1 MSAHTHTTDSTD
13 PEPPTP
19 EELADLLGTD
29 TVLLRRFVDDHPN
42 PTAPIVL
49 GWATREGRL
58 SRPPAELRE
67 LVASFLDARPAR
79 PTPDQRDITDVTDDG
94 RIHRAFGVSSDE

>member
-1 MSAHTHTTDSTD
+1 MSAHTHSTD
-13 PEPPTP
+13 RTEPEPPTV
-19 EELADLLGTD
+19 EEVADLLGTD

-49 GWATREGRL
+49 GWATNEGRL

-67 LVASFLDARPAR
+67 LVEAFLDARPAR
-79 PTPDQRDITDVTDDG
+79 GPREQRDITDVTADG
-94 RIHRAFGVSSDE
+94 RILRAFGGGSDE